1 MAPTVVKDSGPADAL
16 LRAAGELDRRGQP
29 FALVGGLGVS
39 IRGEVRFTRDVD
51 LAIAVSGDAET
62 EALVLSLGTS
72 GYTVV
77 AVVEQEAT
85 KRLATVRLKS
95 PSTIVVDLIA
105 ASSGIE
111 AEVVARAEAVSLDPL
126 DRGATIRVARAEELL
141 ALKVLSMTPARPQD
155 WIDARSLRRE
165 PEPRPPRGARSAS
178 PDHRTGLSPHPGS
191 GDEARSSPGS
201 ALGRVLIPRLAARP
215 ARPVRRAGHPTPP
228 TAFF

>member
-1 MAPTVVKDSGPADAL
+1 MAPTAVKESSPADAL

-29 FALVGGLGVS
+29 FALVGGLGIS

-77 AVVEQEAT
+77 AVVEQEAM

-126 DRGATIRVARAEELL
+126 DKGATVQVARAEELL

-155 WIDARSLRRE
+155 RIDARSLLDVNPSLDLRVVRDLL
-165 PEPRPPRGARSAS
+165 RLITARGF
-178 PDHRTGLSPHPGS
+178 HRAQDLETKL
-191 GDEARSSPGS
+191 EA
-201 ALGRVLIPRLAARP
+201 LLAARSDES
-215 ARPVRRAGHPTPP
+215 
-228 TAFF
+228 

>member
-1 MAPTVVKDSGPADAL
+1 MAPKAVRDSSPADAL
-16 LRAAGELDRRGQP
+16 LRAADELDRRGQP

-51 LAIAVSGDAET
+51 LAITVSSDAET

-77 AVVEQEAT
+77 AVVEQEAM

-111 AEVVARAEAVSLDPL
+111 AEVVARAEPVSLDE
-126 DRGATIRVARAEELL
+126 GATVRVARAEELL
-141 ALKVLSMTPARPQD
+141 ALKVLSMTSARPQD
-155 WIDARSLRRE
+155 RIDARSLLDVNPSLDLGVVRDLLRSITG
-165 PEPRPPRGARSAS
+165 RGF
-178 PDHRTGLSPHPGS
+178 HRAQDLEAKLEALLTRA
-191 GDEARSSPGS
+191 DES
-201 ALGRVLIPRLAARP
+201 
-215 ARPVRRAGHPTPP
+215 
-228 TAFF
+228 